1 MSTDLFSIADYV
13 TDRENKGF
21 AADNERMRNVSF
33 DTEFF
38 GKNKKVTM
46 QPGLYVLRGTPA
58 AGKTAFMLQM
68 CSDFAKNAKKHIVYY
83 TFKESTRELVTRSLA
98 CAPAVVKSSEHNFMR
113 ISDCESYAGDF
124 MQSIGKIQSIFSEYG
139 YRIHFAECS
148 ANLKVNELKASI
160 ENNAIDNVIFI
171 DGLQDLILQDLML
184 AGSFADM
191 FKQLKIFQKEHNL
204 IIIASFSTAYA
215 DNADKRAIMNYADVV
230 WDLEADEVNDD
241 DDNKTNIRLTW
252 TKNRFNFVSGIV
264 YSYYPEYNMFL

>member
-46 QPGLYVLRGTPA
+46 QPGLYVLRGT
-58 AGKTAFMLQM
+58 
-68 CSDFAKNAKKHIVYY
+68 
-83 TFKESTRELVTRSLA
+83 
-98 CAPAVVKSSEHNFMR
+98 PAVVKSSEHNFMR

-191 FKQLKIFQKEHNL
+191 LKQLKIFQKEHNL

-252 TKNRFNFVSGIV
+252 TKNRFNFVSGTV

>member
-1 MSTDLFSIADYV
+1 MSDLNSIADYV
-13 TDRENKGF
+13 TDREDKGF
-21 AADNERMRNVSF
+21 AADNEHMKNVSF
-33 DTEFF
+33 DTKFF
-38 GKNKKVTM
+38 GKNEKVTM
-46 QPGLYVLRGTPA
+46 QPGLYVLKGAPA
-58 AGKTAFMLQM
+58 AGKTAFLLQM

-124 MQSIGKIQSIFSEYG
+124 MQSIGKIQSIFCEYG

-148 ANLKVNELKASI
+148 ANLRVNELKASI
-160 ENNAIDNVIFI
+160 ENNDIGNIIFI
-171 DGLQDLILQDLML
+171 DGLQDLALTD
-184 AGSFADM
+184 SFADM

-215 DNADKRAIMNYADVV
+215 DDADKRAVMNYADVV
-230 WDLEADEVNDD
+230 WDLEVS
-241 DDNKTNIRLTW
+241 NKDNIRLVW
-252 TKNRFNFVSGIV
+252 AKNKFDFVSDTV